1 MQIFVKLVTQKT
13 ITIRCSPDDQLNT
26 IKSRLYDRVGFPP
39 DLQRLIYVG
48 KQLEDDRKLS
58 DYNIQKV
65 TLLAL

>member
-1 MQIFVKLVTQKT
+1 MQIFVKLGTHKT
-13 ITIRCSPDDQLNT
+13 ITIRCSPDDELNT
-26 IKSRLYDRVGFPP
+26 IKRRLYDRVGFHP

-65 TLLAL
+65 ILLAL